1 MSQNNDNHN
10 TKDKII
16 QTGIRLFAKNGYE
29 ATTMRMIAN
38 DAGIN
43 IALISFYFGNKENF
57 YKSVLEYVA
66 NDISPYYNSVYNK
79 IEVLK
84 REKGFIDKEEALDLI
99 VQLVNL
105 QLYIALNQQEPW
117 PDYVS
122 LLYWEQR
129 HPPEGNS
136 PFTEKV
142 TLEVEDTLSFLL
154 TQYEP
159 SLDYRKASIISRF
172 INGGII
178 SFSEHPGFTKIIK
191 DKIGEN
197 TSEDFIK
204 NTLEQFIISSI

>member
-1 MSQNNDNHN
+1 MNQNNEKYN

-43 IALISFYFGNKENF
+43 IALISFYFGNKQNF

-66 NDISPYYNSVYNK
+66 NDISPYYNLVYNK

-84 REKGFIDKEEALDLI
+84 KEKGFIDKDEALNLI
-99 VQLVNL
+99 AQLLNL
-105 QLYIALNQQEPW
+105 QLYIAINQQQPW

-129 HPPEGNS
+129 QPPEGNS

-142 TLEVEDTLSFLL
+142 TLEVEDTLSYLL

-191 DKIGEN
+191 EKIGQKV
-197 TSEDFIK
+197 SEDFIK
-204 NTLEQFIISSI
+204 NTLKHFIISSI